1 MISLPSL
8 TKRYNHLK
16 KVVVVWF
23 ILVFL
28 TILGSTLVY
37 QRQKKHNLMHQ
48 KDDIKEL
55 AEIKIKQFVN
65 WHHARMADVN
75 LFSQCPY
82 VANTLSAWLSHT
94 SNDELKAIIE
104 ERIKL
109 SNANDIYANIIITDT
124 DGKILINQ
132 GKPLEY
138 LDDTTL
144 DFVKKSVATGE
155 SLFTDFYQCQ
165 LHSTTHIDYIAPI
178 KNSSNRVN
186 AVIIFRINLD
196 EDIYSLLDKQLT
208 GARMVNS
215 FIFRIEDDSLVFLRG
230 LEGMVIPDKSM
241 KKLLDHGSFPGFGE
255 TYNVE
260 NEKLLAYVAPVGI
273 NNWFFIT
280 VVEYKEIYN
289 AIAANLLITT
299 FVTILL
305 IIFLSL
311 GVFTHHYYLRKT
323 AFLHSLME
331 ERKLSSYYREFHTI
345 LSSVADGIVTTDLN
359 GIVVKMN
366 SKAETLLGISEIDSI
381 GQPINKITQ
390 QLLGFDN
397 LVSDVLIQQR
407 TLEVNIEIPVKHEA
421 TPIVYAS
428 VSASPIYN
436 ENNVLQGVVLTLHDN
451 TNSTLSAIKIAE
463 SEKRYKMLFDNMAQ
477 GFALHNLVTDSNGEP
492 KDFLFTDINKT
503 FEEITGLKKEKVLGH
518 TMLELTPNIEQEWI
532 RTLGKIALGGEPLH
546 FQEYYEQYDKH
557 LVSIAFCPQPGQ
569 LAILSSDNTKRWK
582 AEQEVHQKNEFI
594 QTVLDNLPVGIA
606 LNSISNGNVT
616 YTNKRFE
623 EIYGWTKEEISNT
636 AVFFEKVF
644 PEKGYRDEISKR
656 ILEDLGSGDPNRMK
670 WDNVIITQK
679 DGGHR
684 VINAV
689 NIPMSKQDTMVSTVI
704 DITDIKQAEEAVH
717 EGEALFSSL
726 FYNNNSVMIIVDPKT
741 QTLIDVNQAAERF
754 YGWSRNEMIGMSVS
768 EINMLSTNK
777 VGSILQDVSAQGKA
791 THNLQHRIK
800 GGAVRDV
807 EVIASRITLK
817 KKHYIHAIV
826 YEVTQKKQY
835 EEQVFKLT
843 KGIEHSPAGVVMTD
857 ANGLVEYVNP
867 KFEQISGYSLKEVIG
882 TDLSFLN
889 PDIESKEIFNQLRD
903 TVSSGNIWSGEMLC
917 RRKNGEPYWRST
929 SVSPIKDDTGKVK
942 SVIAVSIDITEK
954 KQAELQIQKLSKG
967 VEQSPAS
974 IVITNT
980 DGKIE
985 FVNPKF
991 MEITGYSR
999 EDVLGLDLKFLN
1011 SGKEPESFY
1020 DDLWN
1025 TIKAGNDWRGE
1036 MLNKKKNGELYWES
1050 THISPVKDEKNRIVN
1065 FIAIK
1070 EDITQRKLTELE
1082 LHERDLRLQEQNE
1095 EYMAINE
1102 ELKESYQKIK
1112 VINEELEEVRKI
1124 AEENDRLKSA
1134 FLANMSHEIRTPMN
1148 AICGFSNLLLNKS
1161 LGEEE
1166 KEEFVHIIN
1175 VNSQQL
1181 LSIINDIIDVSKIEA
1196 GQVTISKIDFSLN
1209 NLLNDLQLL
1218 FRQPVRM
1225 KGIQYSTTYGLS
1237 NEQSKINSD
1246 ELKLKQI
1253 LSNLIYNAIKFT
1265 SKGFIEVG
1273 YTLKNGFIEFFVRDT
1288 GIGIDTRDFKRIF
1301 GRFQQVEK
1309 ATTESRTGTGLGLPI
1324 CKAYVELLGGKIW
1337 LTSTVGEGSIF
1348 YFTIPYDSSEAQ
1360 VYEAIRTE
1368 GEVYNWHGKTI
1379 LIAEDDTTN
1388 YLYLRE
1394 VIGITKATIFRAK
1407 NGEEVLDACSNTHFD
1422 LILMDIKMP
1431 LMDGVEATKILRSRG
1446 NQIPIIA
1453 QTAYAFSED
1462 KQKMLNSGFNDYIS
1476 KPIRK
1481 EELLWLM
1488 GKWLNNPKNS

>member
-65 WHHARMADVN
+65 WHHARLADLN

-82 VANTLSAWLSHT
+82 VSNTLSAWLSHT

-124 DGKILINQ
+124 DGKILINK
-132 GKPLEY
+132 GEPLEY

-155 SLFTDFYQCQ
+155 SLFTDFYQCH

-186 AVIIFRINLD
+186 SVIIFRINLD
-196 EDIYSLLDKQLT
+196 EDINSLLDKQLT
-208 GARMVNS
+208 GARMANS

-273 NNWFFIT
+273 NNWFYIT
-280 VVEYKEIYN
+280 AVEYKEIYN

-311 GVFTHHYYLRKT
+311 GVFTHHYYLRKA
-323 AFLHSLME
+323 AFLQSLME

-345 LSSVADGIVTTDLN
+345 LSSVADGIVTTDLD

-390 QLLGFDN
+390 QLLSLDN

-503 FEEITGLKKEKVLGH
+503 FEEITGLKKEEVLGH
-518 TMLELTPNIEQEWI
+518 TMLELIPNIEQEWI

-546 FQEYYEQYDKH
+546 FQEYYEQFDKH

-569 LAILSSDNTKRWK
+569 LAILTSDSTNRWK
-582 AEQEVHQKNEFI
+582 AEQEVFRKNEFI
-594 QTVLDNLPVGIA
+594 QTILDNLPVGIA
-606 LNSISNGNVT
+606 LNSISNGYVT

-656 ILEDLGSGDPNRMK
+656 ILEDLSSGDPNRMK
-670 WDNVIITQK
+670 WDNVIITKK
-679 DGGHR
+679 DGAFR

-689 NIPMSKQDTMVSTVI
+689 NIPMPKQDTMVSTVI

-754 YGWSRNEMIGMSVS
+754 YGWSQNEMIGMSVS
-768 EINMLSTNK
+768 DINMLSTNK
-777 VGSILQDVSAQGKA
+777 VGNILQDVSAHGKA

-800 GGAVRDV
+800 GGEVRDV

-826 YEVTQKKQY
+826 YDVTQKKKI

-843 KGIEHSPAGVVMTD
+843 KSIEHSPAGVVITD
-857 ANGLVEYVNP
+857 AAGKIEYINP
-867 KFEQISGYSLKEVIG
+867 KFE
-882 TDLSFLN
+882 
-889 PDIESKEIFNQLRD
+889 
-903 TVSSGNIWSGEMLC
+903 
-917 RRKNGEPYWRST
+917 
-929 SVSPIKDDTGKVK
+929 
-942 SVIAVSIDITEK
+942 
-954 KQAELQIQKLSKG
+954 
-967 VEQSPAS
+967 EQ
-974 IVITNT
+974 
-980 DGKIE
+980 
-985 FVNPKF
+985 
-991 MEITGYSR
+991 TGYLQS
-999 EDVLGLDLKFLN
+999 EVMGLDLNFLN
-1011 SGKEPESFY
+1011 SGKEPKSFY
-1020 DDLWN
+1020 EDLWN
-1025 TIKAGNDWRGE
+1025 IIKAGNDWRGE
-1036 MLNKKKNGELYWES
+1036 VLNKKKNGELYWES

-1095 EYMAINE
+1095 EYLAINE

-1112 VINEELEEVRKI
+1112 VINEELEEARKI

-1225 KGIQYSTTYGLS
+1225 KGIHYSTTYGLS

-1265 SKGFIEVG
+1265 SRGFIEVG

-1337 LTSTVGEGSIF
+1337 LSSTVGEGSVF
-1348 YFTIPYDSSEAQ
+1348 YFSIPYNSSEAQ
-1360 VYEAIRTE
+1360 VYEAARAE
-1368 GEVYNWHGKTI
+1368 GEVYYWHGKTI

-1394 VIGITKATIFRAK
+1394 VIGITKATISRAK

-1431 LMDGVEATKILRSRG
+1431 IMDGVEATKILRSRG

-1488 GKWLNNPKNS
+1488 GKWLNHPKNS